1 MRLVLFFHQIYFCSL
16 PEKTTLILADSEVL
30 MSSVLSLLTKPFTGG
45 DGSDRLPS
53 SVPELC
59 AGNMGGR
66 EVKESCS
73 STAAVNRSITP
84 STTGKDLCVRLAKV
98 FIAGAL
104 FLNQLPLCASSSVT
118 PINPHLST
126 SGAGDGE
133 DSVWSDPAFSIPFAI
148 GVALAGGLLCM
159 GIYEC
164 ISRCTVGEEGAQRRE
179 PSVIYRPS
187 SSASLPDPSHQS
199 ATVSLDLTS
208 GGAGSDPSQS
218 QVTAEVYSPLPE
230 MAGAFEL
237 TETKSRKRESDE
249 QPLL

>member
-1 MRLVLFFHQIYFCSL
+1 
-16 PEKTTLILADSEVL
+16 
-30 MSSVLSLLTKPFTGG
+30 
-45 DGSDRLPS
+45 
-53 SVPELC
+53 
-59 AGNMGGR
+59 
-66 EVKESCS
+66 
-73 STAAVNRSITP
+73 
-84 STTGKDLCVRLAKV
+84 
-98 FIAGAL
+98 
-104 FLNQLPLCASSSVT
+104 
-118 PINPHLST
+118 
-126 SGAGDGE
+126 
-133 DSVWSDPAFSIPFAI
+133 
-148 GVALAGGLLCM
+148 M

-164 ISRCTVGEEGAQRRE
+164 ISRCTVGEEGAQRKE

-218 QVTAEVYSPLPE
+218 QVTAEVYSSLPE